1 MLRYYPCP
9 RRFLRQSAGS
19 SPSSLTSILS
29 IGRKLLLKPDVGF
42 EAPSGILHAKPLADP
57 ERAPLSISGWNQRG
71 NSRNN
76 RLVGSDLRAWHGC
89 WTDYG
94 QLFPYRI
101 GEELPT
107 KRPLCETRARM
118 SHPDPNGAPDRRP
131 IKVGEFWENLVRGE
145 RSVILERP
153 WDNPPSRVT
162 GELTAL
168 VGARVMGEHRHPA
181 LVWSNSPCWRG
192 P

>member
-1 MLRYYPCP
+1 MFPLQEIRS
-9 RRFLRQSAGS
+9 R
-19 SPSSLTSILS
+19 TS
-29 IGRKLLLKPDVGF
+29 D
-42 EAPSGILHAKPLADP
+42 
-57 ERAPLSISGWNQRG
+57 
-71 NSRNN
+71 
-76 RLVGSDLRAWHGC
+76 
-89 WTDYG
+89 G

-118 SHPDPNGAPDRRP
+118 SHPDPNGEPDRRP
-131 IKVGEFWENLVRGE
+131 IKVGEVWESPVTGE

-153 WDNPPSRVT
+153 RGNPASRVT

-181 LVWSNSPCWRG
+181 LVEQLPCWRG